1 MTLNMMIGIPG
12 SGKSTFAQEYLS
24 GTYLSSDDLR
34 DELGKIDIWEEMHV
48 RTEEALRLGEDVI
61 YDATNIKKK
70 DRKTVLELAKEYG
83 ARSVAY
89 VMDTPFEEC
98 LERNKM
104 RDVKRIVPV
113 DVVERMRENYELT
126 TYEEFD
132 EIIHVDP

>member
-70 DRKTVLELAKEYG
+70 IEKQYQNWQKSMGPDRLHT
-83 ARSVAY
+83 
-89 VMDTPFEEC
+89 
-98 LERNKM
+98 
-104 RDVKRIVPV
+104 
-113 DVVERMRENYELT
+113 
-126 TYEEFD
+126 
-132 EIIHVDP
+132 